1 MNNILLIAV
10 PGAGKGVIS
19 NYLIEKYNFV
29 HLSAGDLIRNEI
41 KTNPSLAEIVAQGKL
56 IDDNIINGLIDKFVS
71 ENKDKNLIFD
81 GFPRTMSQV
90 PAFEEIIRKNNITVD
105 KMMHIN
111 INKEVAVKR
120 ITGRVMCEKCN
131 HIFNKYI
138 DNLSDTCPDCSGKLY
153 SRSDDNL
160 QTYENRYNLYI
171 NETYPVYEYYKDK
184 VNCYEI
190 ENNTTIED
198 VYNQVD
204 DIMKE
209 EI

>member
-81 GFPRTMSQV
+81 GFPRTMSHV

>member
-19 NYLIEKYNFV
+19 NYLIEKYNFI

-41 KTNPSLAEIVAQGKL
+41 KTNPSLAEIVSQGKL

-90 PAFEEIIRKNNITVD
+90 PAFEEIIRKNDITVD
-105 KMMHIN
+105 KIMHIN
-111 INKEVAVKR
+111 IDKEIAVKR

-160 QTYENRYNLYI
+160 QTYENRYNLYL

-184 VNCYEI
+184 INCYEI
-190 ENNTTIED
+190 ENNTTVED